1 MVSCASWLLASSEQ
15 TCSSDLHR
23 QLTHFF
29 RKQTKWTKLNINRST
44 TKRKGNKKVQ
54 ADKCQKEKK
63 STNLSQKKYKKQNLP
78 PEEESD
84 DSNERSGG

>member
-1 MVSCASWLLASSEQ
+1 M
-15 TCSSDLHR
+15 
-23 QLTHFF
+23 
-29 RKQTKWTKLNINRST
+29 
-44 TKRKGNKKVQ
+44 Q

-63 STNLSQKKYKKQNLP
+63 STNLSQKEYKKQNLP